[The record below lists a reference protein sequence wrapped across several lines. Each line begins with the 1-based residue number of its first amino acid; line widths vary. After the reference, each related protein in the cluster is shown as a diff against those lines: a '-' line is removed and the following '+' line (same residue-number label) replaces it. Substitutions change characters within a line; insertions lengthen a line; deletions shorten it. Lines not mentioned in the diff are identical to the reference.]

1 MTQEQQK
8 ALIDAARVAEPWFE
22 RLSSHF
28 EDNSYKASADK
39 ARAIGEQLRSAL
51 KPVDRRELDE
61 FQGLGSLDPGADGE
75 VDRRRG

>member
-22 RLSSHF
+22 RLASHF
-28 EDNSYKASADK
+28 EANSYKASADK

-61 FQGLGSLDPGADGE
+61 FQGLGSLDPGGDE
-75 VDRRRG
+75 IDRRRG